1 MESGWSDKGV
11 MRLKN
16 VSSSVFRRV
25 AVGVGA
31 ALLLANSVTAGS
43 ERKPTE
49 ARGSNDRLDVV
60 ATVLLE
66 PSDMHDAL
74 GADLESGYTIVRVK
88 VTPKGDPLPVGP
100 DDFTLLSRKDGDRA
114 EALAPAQIG
123 SKSALTVKRDT
134 RGREWAQQT
143 NQPGFSGIAGIKRD
157 NSGKDDTALIDA
169 LKAKMLPEGEAK
181 DAVEGLVYFALNTA
195 KLKAKDLSL
204 LYKGAGGRITIDFKA
219 VSGPVVQPR
228 PAIEVP

>member
-1 MESGWSDKGV
+1 

-16 VSSSVFRRV
+16 VPGPVFRRAAAGFC
-25 AVGVGA
+25 AVV
-31 ALLLANSVTAGS
+31 LLANIMTAGA
-43 ERKPTE
+43 ERKPAE
-49 ARGSNDRLDVV
+49 ARGSNDRLAVD
-60 ATVLLE
+60 ATLLLE

-74 GADLESGYTIVRVK
+74 GADLESGYTIVRLK
-88 VTPKGDPLPVGP
+88 VTPKGDPLAVSP

-114 EALAPAQIG
+114 EALAPAQIV

-143 NQPGFSGIAGIKRD
+143 NQAGFSGIAGIKRD
-157 NSGKDDTALIDA
+157 KNAKEDTDLSDA
-169 LKAKMLPEGEAK
+169 LKSKILPEGETK

-204 LYKGAGGRITIDFKA
+204 LYKGAGGRITIDFK
-219 VSGPVVQPR
+219 Q
-228 PAIEVP
+228 

>member
-1 MESGWSDKGV
+1 

-16 VSSSVFRRV
+16 ARSFVFLRAFGGLC
-25 AVGVGA
+25 AV
-31 ALLLANSVTAGS
+31 LLLANMFANVMTAAS
-43 ERKPTE
+43 ERKPFE
-49 ARGSNDRLDVV
+49 ARGSNERLEVD
-60 ATVLLE
+60 ATLLLE

-88 VTPKGDPLPVGP
+88 VTPKGDPLRVTP

-114 EALAPAQIG
+114 EALAPAQIV

-157 NSGKDDTALIDA
+157 GAREDDAALLAA
-169 LKAKMLPEGEAK
+169 LKAKILPDRETK
-181 DAVEGLVYFALNTA
+181 DAVEGLVYFALQTA

-219 VSGPVVQPR
+219 GAESVVEPR
-228 PAIEVP
+228 PAHGLD

>member
-1 MESGWSDKGV
+1 MK
-11 MRLKN
+11 LKN
-16 VSSSVFRRV
+16 ASSPVFLRAFGGLC
-25 AVGVGA
+25 AV
-31 ALLLANSVTAGS
+31 LLLANAFANIVNAAS
-43 ERKPTE
+43 ERKPVE
-49 ARGSNDRLDVV
+49 ARGSNDRLEVD
-60 ATVLLE
+60 ATLLLE

-88 VTPKGDPLPVGP
+88 VTPKGDPLQVSP

-157 NSGKDDTALIDA
+157 GNGKDDTALIAA
-169 LKAKMLPEGEAK
+169 LKAKILPEGETK
-181 DAVEGLVYFALNTA
+181 EAVEGLVYFALQTA

-204 LYKGAGGRITIDFKA
+204 LYKGAGGRITVDFKPGA
-219 VSGPVVQPR
+219 APVIDPR
-228 PAIEVP
+228 PASGLD